1 MDIKIEQPKGFKAFL
16 RRKNW
21 PYIFIASMAILI
33 LWVVCRDTKST
44 LKVNKQ
50 IVTIVEVKRGE
61 FNDYARVTGQ
71 VKPITTVQISP
82 LEGGVVEQIVVE
94 EGATVK
100 RGDIIVR
107 LSNNNLNLSILD
119 SEAQLAEKQNFLRN
133 TQVTMEQEK
142 LRLRQEQLSLNL
154 EVKRK
159 QRAYEQ
165 QNALYHENLI
175 AKEDWL
181 IAKEDYEL
189 AVDKR
194 ALVLERQR
202 QDSIYRSVQVEQMQ
216 ESLENMRQNMMLVR
230 QRVEN
235 LNVRAVIDGELG
247 LLDVVMGQ
255 SVHAGEML
263 GQVNDLSSY
272 KIEAKIDEHYIDR
285 VTTGLFAD
293 FERQDKNFETQL
305 RKLYPEVR
313 DGQFK
318 ADFKFTSDKPDNIR
332 AGQTYYLN
340 LQLGQPAQAILLPRG
355 PFYQRTGGNWIYV
368 VDEKG
373 ENAYRRN
380 IKISRQNPNY
390 YEISEGLAPG
400 ERVIVSNYDQYGESE
415 ILLLK

>member
-1 MDIKIEQPKGFKAFL
+1 MDIKIEQPKGYKAIL
-16 RRKNW
+16 RLKNW
-21 PYIFIASMAILI
+21 PYLLIGLVTILI
-33 LWVVCRDTKST
+33 LWLVFRDSKST
-44 LKVNKQ
+44 LKVNGE
-50 IVTIVEVKRGE
+50 IATIAEVKQGE
-61 FNDYARVTGQ
+61 FNDYVRVTGQ

-82 LEGGVVEQIVVE
+82 LEGGVVEQIVKE

-142 LRLRQEQLSLNL
+142 LSLRQEQLLLNL

-159 QRAYEQ
+159 LRAYEQ
-165 QNALYHENLI
+165 QKALYEENLV

-189 AVDKR
+189 ALDRR

-216 ESLENMRQNMMLVR
+216 ESLDNMRRNMTLVR

-235 LNVRAVIDGELG
+235 LNVRANIDGELG
-247 LLDVVMGQ
+247 LLDVVLGQ
-255 SVHAGEML
+255 SVHSGEMM

-272 KIEAKIDEHYIDR
+272 KIEARIDEHYIDR

-293 FERQDKNFETQL
+293 LERQDKSFETQL

-318 ADFKFTSDKPDNIR
+318 ADFKFTSDKPENIR
-332 AGQTYYLN
+332 AGQTYYLS
-340 LQLGQPAQAILLPRG
+340 LQLGQPAQAIIIPRG
-355 PFYQRTGGNWIYV
+355 SFYQSTGGNWIYV
-368 VDEKG
+368 VDKNGEK
-373 ENAYRRN
+373 AYRRN

-390 YEISEGLAPG
+390 YEVSEGLEPG
-400 ERVIVSNYDQYGESE
+400 ERVIVSNYDQYGDNEM
-415 ILLLK
+415 LLLK